1 VITSSPIPSVSEMGT
16 LLRELNHRINSQ
28 LAAAIN
34 LISLEA
40 VRAEGAEAKASLS
53 SAVELLHGCAEVH
66 RALRMPEPETL
77 IDAGVYV
84 RRLCSALTGALLNR
98 LTIELTFKGETLPLQ
113 PQRCW
118 RLGLIVNELV
128 TNVAKHAR
136 FEARS
141 GHITI
146 KLAQRQGV
154 VNCVVADNGSAS
166 PSGRQGQGLRIVR
179 ALARSLGGRIELG
192 LGANFRSVV
201 LSFQLTERERKAN
214 EATASRHQAALRE
227 AEVNALD
234 ISAPRPE
241 GNSLDCGE
249 RHVGMTD
256 GVPSHVSR
264 VKQGESASRCRPT
277 DSLGVLLSA
286 RTA

>member
-1 VITSSPIPSVSEMGT
+1 MITSNTMPSASEMGT
-16 LLRELNHRINSQ
+16 LLRELNHRINNQ
-28 LAAAIN
+28 LAAVIN
-34 LISLEA
+34 LISIEA
-40 VRAEGAEAKASLS
+40 VRAEGTEAKASLS

-84 RRLCSALTGALLNR
+84 RRLCSALTVALLNR
-98 LTIELTFKGETLPLQ
+98 LDIRLTLNAESLPLQ
-113 PQRCW
+113 PERCW

-128 TNVAKHAR
+128 TNVTKHAR

-146 KLAQRQGV
+146 KIAHRLGV
-154 VNCVVADNGSAS
+154 ANCVVADNGSAA
-166 PSGRQGQGLRIVR
+166 PSGRQGQGLRIIR
-179 ALARSLGGRIELG
+179 TLARSLGGRVELG

-214 EATASRHQAALRE
+214 EVTASRQEKAE
-227 AEVNALD
+227 ASVLD
-234 ISAPRPE
+234 ISSPRA
-241 GNSLDCGE
+241 GGDSLDCGD
-249 RHVGMTD
+249 RHVGMTERM
-256 GVPSHVSR
+256 PSRVAR
-264 VKQGESASRCRPT
+264 VKQEESASRRRPT

>member
-1 VITSSPIPSVSEMGT
+1 MVISSPMPSVSEMGT
-16 LLRELNHRINSQ
+16 LLRELNHRINNQ

-34 LISLEA
+34 LISIEA
-40 VRAEGAEAKASLS
+40 VRAEGTEAKASLS

-84 RRLCSALTGALLNR
+84 RRLCSALTVALLNR
-98 LTIELTFKGETLPLQ
+98 LDIQLTFKGESLPLQ
-113 PQRCW
+113 PERCW

-128 TNVAKHAR
+128 TNVTKHAR

-146 KLAQRQGV
+146 KLAHREGV
-154 VNCVVADNGSAS
+154 VNCVVADNGSAC
-166 PSGRQGQGLRIVR
+166 PSGRQGQGLRIIR
-179 ALARSLGGRIELG
+179 ALARSLGGRLELG

-201 LSFQLTERERKAN
+201 LSFQVTERERKAN
-214 EATASRHQAALRE
+214 EATASRQQAAPCEVE
-227 AEVNALD
+227 ASARG
-234 ISAPRPE
+234 ISAPRAD
-241 GNSLDCGE
+241 GNSLDRGD

-256 GVPSHVSR
+256 GMPSHVSR
-264 VKQGESASRCRPT
+264 VKQGEFASRCRPT

>member
-1 VITSSPIPSVSEMGT
+1 MITSNPIPSASEMGT
-16 LLRELNHRINSQ
+16 LLRELNHRINNQ

-34 LISLEA
+34 LISIEA
-40 VRAEGAEAKASLS
+40 VRAEGTEAKASLS
-53 SAVELLHGCAEVH
+53 GAVELLHGCAEVH
-66 RALRMPEPETL
+66 RALRMPEPERL
-77 IDAGVYV
+77 IDAEVYV
-84 RRLCSALTGALLNR
+84 RRLCSALTALLNR
-98 LTIELTFKGETLPLQ
+98 LDIQLAFKGGSLPLQ

-146 KLAQRQGV
+146 KLAQREGI

-166 PSGRQGQGLRIVR
+166 PSGRQGQGLRIIR

-214 EATASRHQAALRE
+214 ETTASRQQAALRE
-227 AEVNALD
+227 AELNALD